1 MSALLRPGPVSTAC
15 FLIACSAL
23 ATGCE
28 QKYKDTAQGKQS
40 EGGVIYKK
48 EVEMLNKSK
57 DMGAEMS
64 QKVDDA
70 VKKSEDAA
78 K

>member
-1 MSALLRPGPVSTAC
+1 MLLRPGPVSTAC
-15 FLIACSAL
+15 FLIACSA
-23 ATGCE
+23 AASGCE

-57 DMGAEMS
+57 DMGKEMS

>member
-1 MSALLRPGPVSTAC
+1 MLLRAGPVSTAC
-15 FLIACSAL
+15 FLIACSAV
-23 ATGCE
+23 ASGCE
-28 QKYKDTAQGKQS
+28 QKYKDTAQGKQT

-48 EVEMLNKSK
+48 EIEMLNKSK
-57 DMGAEMS
+57 DMGKEMS

-70 VKKSEDAA
+70 VKKSEDAS

>member
-1 MSALLRPGPVSTAC
+1 MLLRPGPVSTAC
-15 FLIACSAL
+15 FLIACSA
-23 ATGCE
+23 AASGCE

-48 EVEMLNKSK
+48 EVEMLNKSR
-57 DMGAEMS
+57 DMGKEMS

>member
-1 MSALLRPGPVSTAC
+1 MLLRPGPVSTAC
-15 FLIACSAL
+15 FLIACSAA

-57 DMGAEMS
+57 AMGKEMS

>member
-1 MSALLRPGPVSTAC
+1 MLLRPGPVSTAC
-15 FLIACSAL
+15 FLIACSAA

-28 QKYKDTAQGKQS
+28 QKYKGTAQGKQS

-57 DMGAEMS
+57 AMGKEMS

>member
-1 MSALLRPGPVSTAC
+1 MLLRPGPVSTAC
-15 FLIACSAL
+15 FLIACSAV
-23 ATGCE
+23 ASGCE

-40 EGGVIYKK
+40 EGGVIYKQ
-48 EVEMLNKSK
+48 EIDLLNKSK
-57 DMGAEMS
+57 NAGAEMS

-70 VKKSEDAA
+70 VKKSEDDA